1 MLKLLVPAVAAGL
14 LAVTSGMALAQSAT
28 VESIG
33 VQLFY
38 EYSGTLSDDLA
49 KRKELSLWNTMIG
62 EGDAKQP
69 ANSFL
74 VTVTV
79 KGAPET
85 FDKAAA
91 LTVTVTGDKRKNKV
105 AEKVFKGILFGSE
118 GRVVKPLFVHDWVCV
133 PLTIT
138 AKLKSGSSK
147 TFNLPFQCG
156 E

>member
-1 MLKLLVPAVAAGL
+1 MRSMWAPAIAAGL
-14 LAVTSGMALAQSAT
+14 LMMTGGMASAQDAT

-38 EYSGTLSDDLA
+38 EYNGTFSDDLA

-118 GRVVKPLFVHDWVCV
+118 GRVVKPLFVHDWICA

-147 TFNLPFQCG
+147 IFKLPFRCG

>member
-1 MLKLLVPAVAAGL
+1 MMKLCVSAIAAGL
-14 LAVTSGMALAQSAT
+14 LWMGGGTALAQNAT
-28 VESIG
+28 VESIS

-38 EYSGTLSDDLA
+38 EYDGTLSDDLT
-49 KRKELSLWNTMIG
+49 KRQELALWNTMIG

-79 KGAPET
+79 KGAPES
-85 FDKAAA
+85 FDKAAVLA
-91 LTVTVTGDKRKNKV
+91 VTVTGDKRKNKV
-105 AEKVFKGILFGSE
+105 AEKVFSGILFGSE
-118 GRVVKPLFVHDWVCV
+118 GRVVKPLFVHDWVCAPV
-133 PLTIT
+133 TVT

-147 TFNLPFQCG
+147 SFNLPFRCG

>member
-1 MLKLLVPAVAAGL
+1 MRKMWVPAMAAGFL
-14 LAVTSGMALAQSAT
+14 LTNGGVALAQNAT

-38 EYSGTLSDDLA
+38 ESNGTLSDDLA
-49 KRKELSLWNTMIG
+49 KRKELNLWNTMIG
-62 EGDAKQP
+62 EGDAGQP

-74 VTVTV
+74 VTVAV

-91 LTVTVTGDKRKNKV
+91 LTVTATGDKRKNKV
-105 AEKVFKGILFGSE
+105 AEKVFKGVLFGSE
-118 GRVVKPLFVHDWVCV
+118 GRVFKAVFVHDWVCA

-147 TFNLPFQCG
+147 TFNLPFRCG